1 MKMINFIKT
10 IFNRSNDPVKKCK
23 IYKEKGCVHVDSYL
37 CDMDTCII
45 LNEHK
50 FRELEQE
57 LGFSLNDRME
67 FYTSVKNYYNMPFN

>member
-50 FRELEQE
+50 FREL
-57 LGFSLNDRME
+57 
-67 FYTSVKNYYNMPFN
+67 